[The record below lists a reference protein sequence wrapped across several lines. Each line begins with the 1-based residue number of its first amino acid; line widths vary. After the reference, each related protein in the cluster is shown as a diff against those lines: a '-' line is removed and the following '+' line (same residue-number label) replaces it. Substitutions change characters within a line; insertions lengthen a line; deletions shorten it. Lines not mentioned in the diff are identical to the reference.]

1 MEQKIEI
8 EKGRGFATIPSGGV
22 MTFEVQG
29 ISERDDIRQK
39 EYQNLY
45 SRYIF
50 DNRTMMVGD
59 FMVPLW
65 GEGHNLYPQEV
76 FSITSENKLIP
87 EVIKKQVKFLFGKGP
102 RLYKEVIQ
110 GEGEKMRRVR
120 VPVEI
125 PEIEEWLDSWEDMGY
140 DSVWDYLKN
149 RIVDFYYVNT
159 VCSKWHYN
167 VSRRTDRTIKNALKV
182 RALTY
187 IGADEARLATSE
199 KSLTKRIKNSDCR
212 YVILADWMNPNKY
225 DYEVYHRFDP
235 ITPFKY
241 PTAVSFECDKTFTK
255 WIYAFND
262 WFKGLLEWIKASNLS
277 PKYLNSYLKNALNA
291 HIHVIIPGSWYNAQ
305 RDILQNICSE
315 NLRSD
320 VPVQSEYR
328 GIKLIS
334 NDNQPIPFYETMLD
348 ELIANELR
356 KITSLMAGEG
366 KNQGKLYA
374 TTKWGKDE
382 GWEFKEFPGKF
393 QEFFKTVI
401 DYDKRADQVTLAGKG
416 VPPSISGVDKDGSI
430 SNSGSEVYYN
440 YLIYIASLVWDEYLV
455 MKDIN
460 RAIHLNFPYTKK
472 EKIKLGFWID
482 IPAKLQ
488 DTTPSDRPGQTVTA
502 DNKSNLQ
509 KTEEQ

>member
-1 MEQKIEI
+1 MQQKIEI
-8 EKGRGFATIPSGGV
+8 KNGRGYAVIPKSGV
-22 MTFEVQG
+22 LTFEVQG

-45 SRYIF
+45 SRYIS
-50 DNRTMMVGD
+50 DNMTMNVGD
-59 FMVPLW
+59 FTVPLW

-76 FSITSENKLIP
+76 FSVTSDNKLLP

-102 RLYKEVIQ
+102 RLYQEVIQ
-110 GEGEKMRRVR
+110 GEGEKKRRVR
-120 VPVEI
+120 VPVDI
-125 PEIEEWLDSWEDMGY
+125 PEIEDWLDNWEETGY

-167 VSRRTDRTIKNALKV
+167 TSRRSDRAIKDTQKI

-187 IGADEARLATSE
+187 VGADEARLATSE
-199 KSLTKRIKNSDCR
+199 KNLTKRIKNSDCK
-212 YVILADWMNPNKY
+212 YVIIADWMNPNKY

-235 ITPFKY
+235 ANPFKY

-291 HIHVIIPGSWYNAQ
+291 HIHAIIPGSWYNAQ
-305 RDILQNICSE
+305 KEIIQNICSE
-315 NLRSD
+315 NLTGET
-320 VPVQSEYR
+320 PVQPEYR
-328 GIKLIS
+328 GVKLTDDTG
-334 NDNQPIPFYETMLD
+334 NAIPFYETMME

-374 TTKWGKDE
+374 TTKWGDE

-393 QEFFKTVI
+393 QEFFKTVL

-472 EKIKLGFWID
+472 KKIKLGFWID

-488 DTTPSDRPGQTVTA
+488 DTTPSDRPAQTATA